1 MIFLD
6 GTEVDKKN
14 IKEKTFKGL
23 FWSMNSKFSMQLFN
37 LLITAILA
45 RLLLPEDFGLVGMSL
60 IIIGLVSLINE
71 SGLATAIVQRK
82 ELEELHLSTA
92 FWTNI
97 ATGILLYLLT
107 FFLSPFIADFFRTEM
122 VEPIIKVAA
131 ISFLISSI
139 TIVHRSLLSRN
150 LEFKTIAKTEIA
162 GSFIS
167 GTCALYLALS
177 GFGFWSLVAKNLIN
191 DLVVVSL
198 TLLIYPWKPAIKF
211 SREKFNDLFG
221 FGLNVI
227 GGNMLNYFRQNLD
240 YIIIGRLMGAEL
252 LGYYTL
258 AYTLAVFPAVKV
270 IPVIT
275 RVVFPA
281 FSLLQDDKLR
291 FKKGYIKLVSAL
303 SFFLIPALVGLALV
317 APELIIQVYGDKWTP
332 TILPLQILCI
342 LGLVESTS
350 HTTKSVFYAKGKPGI
365 ELKLNAVKIIVSTCA
380 ILLGSHYGIV
390 GVAAALSVISFVY
403 FSITQQIVN
412 TIIQLSWKEYFFS
425 VKEFLFAA
433 LIMGLSLFIYKQ
445 WASTIV
451 KIDDLTM
458 LISMILI
465 GIVVYSLL
473 ICKTRPDYFIVGK
486 NMIRKHASKIFKK
499 THEK

>member
-1 MIFLD
+1 
-6 GTEVDKKN
+6 
-14 IKEKTFKGL
+14 
-23 FWSMNSKFSMQLFN
+23 MQLFN

-82 ELEELHLSTA
+82 ELEELHLFTA

-97 ATGILLYLLT
+97 ATGILLYIGT
-107 FFLSPFIADFFRTEM
+107 FFLSPFIADFFKTEA
-122 VEPIIKVAA
+122 VELVIKVAA
-131 ISFLISSI
+131 ISFMISSI

-162 GSFIS
+162 GSLIS
-167 GTCALYLALS
+167 GFIALYLALS

-211 SREKFNDLFG
+211 SRDKFNDLFG
-221 FGLNVI
+221 FGFNVI

-240 YIIIGRLMGAEL
+240 YIIIGRVMGAEL

-275 RVVFPA
+275 RVIFPA
-281 FSLLQDDKLR
+281 FSLLQDDNVR
-291 FKKGYIKLVSAL
+291 FRKGYMKLVSAL
-303 SFFLIPALVGLALV
+303 SFFIMPALVGLAIV
-317 APELIIQVYGDKWTP
+317 APELIILVYGEKWAP
-332 TILPLQILCI
+332 TIIPLQILCI
-342 LGLVESTS
+342 VGLIEATS
-350 HTTKSVFYAKGKPGI
+350 QTTKSVFYAKGIPGT
-365 ELKLNAVKIIVSTCA
+365 ELKLNVAKIVISTCV
-380 ILLGSHYGIV
+380 ILLGSSYGIS
-390 GVAAALSVISFVY
+390 GVAAALSLISLIY

-412 TIIQLSWKEYFFS
+412 TIIQLSWKEYFNGT
-425 VKEFLFAA
+425 KEFIFAA
-433 LIMGLSLFIYKQ
+433 AFMG
-445 WASTIV
+445 
-451 KIDDLTM
+451 
-458 LISMILI
+458 
-465 GIVVYSLL
+465 SLL
-473 ICKTRPDYFIVGK
+473 IVYKYWAFDIAKINEQIIFISSIAIGIIVYTIAIHKLRPDYSKTGQSAIKKLTSGK
-486 NMIRKHASKIFKK
+486 LRNIFQTKNN
-499 THEK
+499 